1 MDTSVL
7 SLPLSRMDH
16 WEPVASVARAAR
28 AARLARAVSVASVAS
43 VARAARLARAVRVAR
58 AAGVVR
64 AARAASLVKG
74 SSYVQGDVN
83 MVIFSGVYLG
93 AKYLQTIE
101 TIEQHYL
108 RIFTGPKRG
117 F

>member
-16 WEPVASVARAAR
+16 WEPVASVAREAR
-28 AARLARAVSVASVAS
+28 AARLARAVSV
-43 VARAARLARAVRVAR
+43 
-58 AAGVVR
+58 AGVVR

-108 RIFTGPKRG
+108 RIFAGPKRG